1 MSPPPLAPFGLWLAG
16 GRGNVA
22 TTTAVGAYAIAQRLA
37 PPTGLV
43 TELADLAAV
52 GWPSLVAV
60 PMGGWEV
67 AKTTLM
73 EQARALTG
81 PGGFLRPEHVEAA
94 AGWLAACDAEIRPG
108 TTRGCGATIE
118 RVAGHGSDAP
128 AAELVEQFK
137 GDLTDYRERHH
148 LDTVVVVNLTSTEA
162 TPPAPF
168 PGDDL
173 AALRAAIAADDPTLP
188 ASTLYAVAT
197 LEAGGAWINFTPSPG
212 GSCAAL
218 VALAKERGLPLYG
231 SDGKTGET
239 LVKSALAPLFAM
251 RHLRVL
257 AWEGYNLLGNGDG
270 AVLDDPA
277 NKATKVASKDHL
289 LGEIL
294 GYAPHTRVG
303 IDYVPSLDDWKTAWD
318 LIHFEGFLGTRM
330 TLQFTW
336 QGCDSALAAP
346 LILDLGRLAAFA
358 RRRGEAGLMDHLC
371 SFFKSPMGCTTH
383 DLASQF
389 ERLRGYLA
397 AVAAEVGAERGGV
410 AEGGR

>member
-1 MSPPPLAPFGLWLAG
+1 MPPPLAPFGLWLAG

-22 TTTAVGAYAIAQRLA
+22 TTTAVGAHAVARGLA

-43 TELADLAAV
+43 TELSDLAAV
-52 GWPSLVAV
+52 GWPPLDAV
-60 PMGGWEV
+60 PIGGWEV
-67 AKTTLM
+67 AETTLM
-73 EQARALTG
+73 ERARALTG

-94 AGWLAACDAEIRPG
+94 SGWLAACDAEIRPG
-108 TTRGCGATIE
+108 TTRGCGAAIE
-118 RVAGHGSDAP
+118 LVAGHGSHAP
-128 AAELVEQFK
+128 AADLVEQFK
-137 GDLTDYRERHH
+137 RDLTAYRDRHH
-148 LDTVVVVNLTSTEA
+148 LDTVVVVNLASTA
-162 TPPAPF
+162 APPPAPF
-168 PGDDL
+168 PGADL
-173 AALRAAIAADDPTLP
+173 AALRTAIAADDPTLP
-188 ASTLYAVAT
+188 ASILYAVAA
-197 LEAGGAWINFTPSPG
+197 LEAGAAWINFTPSPG

-218 VALAKERGLPLYG
+218 VTLAEERGLPIYG

-239 LVKSALAPLFAM
+239 LMKSALAPLFAM

-277 NKATKVASKDHL
+277 NKQTKVASKDHL

-346 LILDLGRLAAFA
+346 LILDLARLAALA
-358 RRRGEAGLMDHLC
+358 RRRGEAGRMDHLA

-383 DLASQF
+383 DLTPQF
-389 ERLRGYLA
+389 ERLRHYLA
-397 AVAAEVGAERGGV
+397 AVAAEVGAPREE
-410 AEGGR
+410 AEEGG

>member
-1 MSPPPLAPFGLWLAG
+1 VYLSDRFGLWLAG

-22 TTTAVGAYAIAQRLA
+22 TTTAVGAHAVAQGLA

-43 TELADLAAV
+43 TELSDLATV
-52 GWPSLVAV
+52 GWPPLDQV
-60 PMGGWEV
+60 PIGGWDV
-67 AKTTLM
+67 AETSMM
-73 EQARALTG
+73 ERARTLTG
-81 PGGFLRPEHVEAA
+81 PGGFLRSEQVEAA

-118 RVAGHGSDAP
+118 RVAGRGTDAS

-137 GDLTDYRERHH
+137 RDLTAYRNRHH
-148 LDTVVVVNLTSTEA
+148 LDTVVVVNLASTEA
-162 TPPAPF
+162 APPAPF

-173 AALRAAIAADDPTLP
+173 ASLRAAIVADDPTLP
-188 ASTLYAVAT
+188 ASTLYAVAA
-197 LEAGGAWINFTPSPG
+197 LDAGCAWINFTPSPG

-218 VALAKERGLPLYG
+218 VALASERGLPIYG

-239 LVKSALAPLFAM
+239 LMKSALAPLFAM

-257 AWEGYNLLGNGDG
+257 SWEGYNLLGNGDG

-277 NKATKVASKDHL
+277 NKQTKVASKDHL

-346 LILDLGRLAAFA
+346 LILDLARLAALA
-358 RRRGEAGLMDHLC
+358 TRRGEAGPMAHLC
-371 SFFKSPMGCTTH
+371 SFFKSPMGQTPA
-383 DLASQF
+383 DLAGQF
-389 ERLRGYLA
+389 DLLRRYLA
-397 AVAAEVGAERGGV
+397 EVTAPREAAE
-410 AEGGR
+410 EG

>member
-1 MSPPPLAPFGLWLAG
+1 VTSCNPFGLWLAG

-22 TTTAVGAYAIAQRLA
+22 TTTAVGAYAIAQGLA

-43 TELADLAAV
+43 TELSDLAAV
-52 GWPSLVAV
+52 AWPPLDAV
-60 PMGGWEV
+60 PIGGWDV
-67 AKTTLM
+67 AETSMM
-73 EQARALTG
+73 ERARALTG
-81 PGGFLRPEHVEAA
+81 PGGFLRPEQVEAA

-118 RVAGHGSDAP
+118 RVAGLGDTAP
-128 AAELVEQFK
+128 AAELVARFK
-137 GDLTDYRERHH
+137 DDLTAYRDRHD
-148 LDTVVVVNLTSTEA
+148 LDTVVVVNLCSTEA
-162 TPPAPF
+162 APPAPF
-168 PGDDL
+168 AGDDL

-188 ASTLYAVAT
+188 ASTLYAVAA
-197 LEAGGAWINFTPSPG
+197 LEAGAGWINFTPSPG

-218 VALAKERGLPLYG
+218 VALAEERGLPLYG

-239 LVKSALAPLFAM
+239 LMKSALAPLFAM
-251 RHLRVL
+251 RHLQVL
-257 AWEGYNLLGNGDG
+257 SWEGYNLLGNGDG

-277 NKATKVASKDHL
+277 NKQTKVASKDHL

-346 LILDLGRLAAFA
+346 LILDLARLTALAA
-358 RRRGEAGLMDHLC
+358 RRGESGPMAHLC
-371 SFFKSPMGCTTH
+371 SFFKSPMGETPA

-389 ERLRGYLA
+389 DLLRRYLTDLA
-397 AVAAEVGAERGGV
+397 AEATTPREGAE
-410 AEGGR
+410 EGR

>member
-1 MSPPPLAPFGLWLAG
+1 MLPFPLPPFGLWLAG

-22 TTTAVGAYAIAQRLA
+22 TTTAVGAYAIAQGLA
-37 PPTGLV
+37 APTGLV

-52 GWPSLVAV
+52 AWPGLDQI
-60 PMGGWEV
+60 PFGGWDVAETPLLEV
-67 AKTTLM
+67 
-73 EQARALTG
+73 ARALTG

-94 AGWLAACDAEIRPG
+94 ADWLRRCDGSIRPG

-118 RVAGHGSDAP
+118 RVAGRGASGP
-128 AAELVEQFK
+128 AAALVARFRD
-137 GDLTDYRERHH
+137 DLLAFRDRHH
-148 LDTVVVVNLTSTEA
+148 LDTVVVVNLCSTEP
-162 TPPAPF
+162 TPPASF
-168 PGDDL
+168 PGEDL
-173 AALRAAIAADDPTLP
+173 AALRAAIAADAPSLP
-188 ASTLYAVAT
+188 ASTLYAVAA
-197 LEAGGAWINFTPSPG
+197 LEAGCPWINFTPSPG

-218 VALAKERGLPLYG
+218 VALAEERGLPIYG

-239 LVKSALAPLFAM
+239 LMKSALAPLFAA

-257 AWEGYNLLGNGDG
+257 SWEGYNLLGNGDG
-270 AVLDDPA
+270 AVLNDPA
-277 NKATKVASKDHL
+277 NKAAKVASKDHVL
-289 LGEIL
+289 AEIL

-346 LILDLGRLAAFA
+346 LILDLARLAALA
-358 RRRGEAGLMDHLC
+358 RQRGEAGPMTHLC
-371 SFFKSPMGCTTH
+371 SFFKSPMGETPA
-383 DLASQF
+383 DLAAQF
-389 ERLRGYLA
+389 ERLRRYLA
-397 AVAAEVGAERGGV
+397 QVAAEAATSRKG